1 MYVPGQE
8 VANKNLFQF
17 VSFYFILFLAF
28 WSLRSFGYLSRLLQL
43 GGWHS
48 REEGV
53 SEIEILKKIF
63 FRKIFKAV
71 SLTKITGTEVQLK

>member
-1 MYVPGQE
+1 MAPLTSGGKTIHLV
-8 VANKNLFQF
+8 
-17 VSFYFILFLAF
+17 LAF

-71 SLTKITGTEVQLK
+71 SLTKITGTEVLLK